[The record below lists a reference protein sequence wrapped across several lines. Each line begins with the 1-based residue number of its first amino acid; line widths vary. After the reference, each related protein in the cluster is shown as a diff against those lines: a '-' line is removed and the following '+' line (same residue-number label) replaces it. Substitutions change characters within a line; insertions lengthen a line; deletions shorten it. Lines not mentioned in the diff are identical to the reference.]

1 MVRRSV
7 LFSPGDQKSLL
18 RKAPK
23 SDADVI
29 VFDLEDAVA
38 PAQKKT
44 GRETVCTVL
53 SELSDRDEN
62 TEEHLP
68 ELCVRINPLDAGGDD
83 DIQSLAG
90 GPRPDS
96 VMLPKVNTSEDV
108 EEVVTALRRYNW
120 DPPLLALLE
129 TAAGVLNAQSIAAV
143 PETDALL
150 FGAEDLSADTGLQ
163 RTGAGEEIS
172 YARQHVV
179 LAASAAEVDAID
191 TLYTDFED
199 TAGLAEDTERA
210 RQFGFDG
217 KMAIHPAQVPVINER
232 FTPDSERIRWAQ
244 RVIDAAAEAKE
255 TESGVFALDGEM
267 IDAPLIAQAETV
279 LERARAAGELPKQ

>member
-7 LFSPGDQKSLL
+7 LFSPGDQESLL
-18 RKAPK
+18 RKAPG
-23 SDADVI
+23 SDADVV

-38 PAQKKT
+38 PAQKVI
-44 GRETVCTVL
+44 GRETVGRVL
-53 SELSDRDEN
+53 SELPERDGDTDESV
-62 TEEHLP
+62 P
-68 ELCVRINPLDAGGDD
+68 ELCVRINPLDAGGDA
-83 DIQSLAG
+83 DIHSLAAG
-90 GPRPDS
+90 TRPDS
-96 VMLPKVNTSEDV
+96 VMLPKVSTPENIEA
-108 EEVVTALRRYNW
+108 VVTELRTHDW

-129 TAAGVLNAQSIAAV
+129 TAAGVLNAQAIAAV

-163 RTGAGEEIS
+163 RTSAGEEIS

-179 LAASAAEVDAID
+179 LAASAAEIDAID

-199 TAGLAEDTERA
+199 TEGLAEDTERA
-210 RQFGFDG
+210 IQFGFDG

-244 RVIDAAAEAKE
+244 EVIDAAAE
-255 TESGVFALDGEM
+255 TDSGVFALDGEM

-279 LERARAAGELPKQ
+279 LERARAAEELPEQ